1 MIVISEF
8 FKLWKVQ
15 EILLM
20 MTNLPYLYDY
30 LHFSFTNSLLV
41 LPVVFT
47 LITEEEIGEQ
57 LRQKVETELTQ
68 IGAELSV
75 TIQIGEV
82 ERFGE

>member
-1 MIVISEF
+1 M
-8 FKLWKVQ
+8 
-15 EILLM
+15 
-20 MTNLPYLYDY
+20 
-30 LHFSFTNSLLV
+30 

-57 LRQKVETELTQ
+57 LRQKVETELMQ
-68 IGAELSV
+68 IGAELLL

>member
-8 FKLWKVQ
+8 FKPWKVL
-15 EILLM
+15 EILKM

-30 LHFSFTNSLLV
+30 LQFSFTKSLLV

-57 LRQKVETELTQ
+57 LRQMVEAELMQ